1 MAIDQIKYPC
11 PIEKTIQTVGGK
23 WTFLILRNMFQGEKR
38 FNQLQRNL
46 EGISPRTLSSRLK
59 DLENAQI
66 ITRCVFPETPP
77 HVEYSLTE
85 KGEDLRPIF
94 EAMQTWGNKWE
105 IMKHKL

>member
-1 MAIDQIKYPC
+1 MTIDQPEYPC
-11 PIEKTIQTVGGK
+11 PIEKTIHTVGGK

-46 EGISPRTLSSRLK
+46 DSISPRTLSSRLK
-59 DLENAQI
+59 ELENAHI
-66 ITRCVFPETPP
+66 ITRHVFPETPP
-77 HVEYSLTE
+77 HVEYSLTA